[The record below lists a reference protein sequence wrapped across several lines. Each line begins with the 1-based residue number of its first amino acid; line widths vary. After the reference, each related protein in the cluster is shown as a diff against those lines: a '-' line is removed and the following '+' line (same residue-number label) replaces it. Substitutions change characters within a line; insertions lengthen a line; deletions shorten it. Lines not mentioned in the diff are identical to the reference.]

1 MSAVDFRQRVRELA
15 RFESSGSPVVSV
27 YLNTE
32 WVDEHQRERVRI
44 FVKNALAEARGR
56 RWADRDDLD
65 WIERQSGTLIERAVF
80 EDAHGA
86 VLFACGSASL
96 RELLPLRVPFDD
108 TFVVD
113 ARPYVRPLA
122 GIVDDTPPALIVFA
136 DGVSARL
143 IALDASGVTGETV
156 LEAEVPGRHESGG
169 WADLAQ
175 SRYERHILEHREQHF
190 AAVAAAIG
198 AWTERHDAHHIVLA
212 AEPRSAAALRKH
224 LPDSVAARIA
234 GVVAGAR
241 HESSPVIAD
250 RAAGVL
256 ARVAQQADERR
267 VDEALADA
275 AEGSTTVAG
284 VAATVGAVNRNAVRH
299 LYVLTTFREPGA
311 VCQDCGALQ
320 RGVHFTCP
328 FCGRGTRTTELGEA
342 LVERVLASGGEVTT
356 LESHR
361 PLAGHGGV
369 VARLRYAA

>member
-1 MSAVDFRQRVRELA
+1 
-15 RFESSGSPVVSV
+15 
-27 YLNTE
+27 
-32 WVDEHQRERVRI
+32 
-44 FVKNALAEARGR
+44 
-56 RWADRDDLD
+56 
-65 WIERQSGTLIERAVF
+65 
-80 EDAHGA
+80 

>member
-15 RFESSGSPVVSV
+15 RLESSGSPVVSV

-65 WIERQSGTLIERAVF
+65 WIERQSGTLIECAVF
-80 EDAHGA
+80 EDANGA

-122 GIVDDTPPALIVFA
+122 GIVDDTPPALVVLA

-143 IALDASGVTGETV
+143 IALDASGVTDETV
-156 LEAEVPGRHESGG
+156 LQAEVPGRHESGG
-169 WADLAQ
+169 WADLAR

-198 AWTERHDAHHIVLA
+198 AWTERYGAHHIVLA

-250 RAAGVL
+250 HAAGVL

-328 FCGRGTRTTELGEA
+328 FCGRGIRTIELGEA

>member
-1 MSAVDFRQRVRELA
+1 MSAVDFRQRLRELA

-198 AWTERHDAHHIVLA
+198 AWTERYGAHHIVLA

-267 VDEALADA
+267 VDEALADG
-275 AEGSTTVAG
+275 AEGSTAVAG

>member
-1 MSAVDFRQRVRELA
+1 MSAVDFRRRLRELA
-15 RFESSGSPVVSV
+15 RFEPSGSPVVSV

-32 WVDEHQRERVRI
+32 WVEEHQRERVRI

-65 WIERQSGTLIERAVF
+65 WIERQSGTLIGRAVF
-80 EDAHGA
+80 EDANGA

-96 RELLPLRVPFDD
+96 REL
-108 TFVVD
+108 
-113 ARPYVRPLA
+113 
-122 GIVDDTPPALIVFA
+122 
-136 DGVSARL
+136 
-143 IALDASGVTGETV
+143 
-156 LEAEVPGRHESGG
+156 
-169 WADLAQ
+169 
-175 SRYERHILEHREQHF
+175 HF

-198 AWTERHDAHHIVLA
+198 AWTERYDANHIVLA

-224 LPDSVAARIA
+224 LPEAVAARIA

-275 AEGSTTVAG
+275 AEGSTAVAG
-284 VAATVGAVNRNAVRH
+284 VTATVGAVNRNAVRH

-342 LVERVLASGGEVTT
+342 PVERVLASGGEVTT

>member
-1 MSAVDFRQRVRELA
+1 MSAVDFRQRLRELA

-32 WVDEHQRERVRI
+32 WVDEHQRERVGV

-156 LEAEVPGRHESGG
+156 LEAEVPGRQSGG

-267 VDEALADA
+267 VVEALADA
-275 AEGSTTVAG
+275 AEGSTTVPG
-284 VAATVGAVNRNAVRH
+284 LAATVGAVNRNAVRH

-328 FCGRGTRTTELGEA
+328 FCSRGTRTTELGEA

-369 VARLRYAA
+369 VARLRYVA

>member
-1 MSAVDFRQRVRELA
+1 MSAVDFRQRLRELA

-27 YLNTE
+27 YLNTG

-65 WIERQSGTLIERAVF
+65 WIERQSGTLIERGVF
-80 EDAHGA
+80 EDANGA

-143 IALDASGVTGETV
+143 IALDASGVTDETV
-156 LEAEVPGRHESGG
+156 LQAEVPGRHERGG

-175 SRYERHILEHREQHF
+175 SRDERHILEHREQHF

-198 AWTERHDAHHIVLA
+198 AWTERYDAHHIVLV

-224 LPDSVAARIA
+224 LPEAVAARIA

-275 AEGSTTVAG
+275 AEGSTAVAG
-284 VAATVGAVNRNAVRH
+284 VPATVGAVNRNAVRH

-328 FCGRGTRTTELGEA
+328 FCGRDTRTTELGEA

-356 LESHR
+356 LESHL

>member
-1 MSAVDFRQRVRELA
+1 MSAVDFRQRLRELA
-15 RFESSGSPVVSV
+15 RFEPSGSPVVSV

-65 WIERQSGTLIERAVF
+65 WIERQSGTLIECAVF
-80 EDAHGA
+80 EDANGA

-122 GIVDDTPPALIVFA
+122 GIVDDTPPALIVLA

-143 IALDASGVTGETV
+143 IALDASGVTDETV
-156 LEAEVPGRHESGG
+156 LQAEVPGRHESGG

-175 SRYERHILEHREQHF
+175 SRYERHILEH
-190 AAVAAAIG
+190 
-198 AWTERHDAHHIVLA
+198 
-212 AEPRSAAALRKH
+212 
-224 LPDSVAARIA
+224 LPEAVAARIA

-275 AEGSTTVAG
+275 AEGSTAVAG
-284 VAATVGAVNRNAVRH
+284 VTATVGAVNRNAVRH

>member
-1 MSAVDFRQRVRELA
+1 MSAVDFRQRLRELA

-65 WIERQSGTLIERAVF
+65 WSERQSGTLIERAAF

-86 VLFACGSASL
+86 
-96 RELLPLRVPFDD
+96 E
-108 TFVVD
+108 
-113 ARPYVRPLA
+113 
-122 GIVDDTPPALIVFA
+122 
-136 DGVSARL
+136 
-143 IALDASGVTGETV
+143 
-156 LEAEVPGRHESGG
+156 
-169 WADLAQ
+169 LAQ
-175 SRYERHILEHREQHF
+175 SRYERHSLGHREQHF

-250 RAAGVL
+250 RVAGVL

-284 VAATVGAVNRNAVRH
+284 VAATAGAVNRNAVRH

-311 VCQDCGALQ
+311 VCQDCGAL
-320 RGVHFTCP
+320 
-328 FCGRGTRTTELGEA
+328 
-342 LVERVLASGGEVTT
+342 
-356 LESHR
+356 
-361 PLAGHGGV
+361 
-369 VARLRYAA
+369 

>member
-1 MSAVDFRQRVRELA
+1 MSAVDFRRRLRELA
-15 RFESSGSPVVSV
+15 RFEPSGSPVVSV

-65 WIERQSGTLIERAVF
+65 WIERQSGTLIECAVF
-80 EDAHGA
+80 EDANGA

-122 GIVDDTPPALIVFA
+122 G
-136 DGVSARL
+136 
-143 IALDASGVTGETV
+143 
-156 LEAEVPGRHESGG
+156 
-169 WADLAQ
+169 
-175 SRYERHILEHREQHF
+175 
-190 AAVAAAIG
+190 
-198 AWTERHDAHHIVLA
+198 
-212 AEPRSAAALRKH
+212 
-224 LPDSVAARIA
+224 IA

-275 AEGSTTVAG
+275 AEGSTAVAG
-284 VAATVGAVNRNAVRH
+284 VTATVGAVNRNAVRH

>member
-1 MSAVDFRQRVRELA
+1 MSAVDFRQRLRELA
-15 RFESSGSPVVSV
+15 RFEPSGSPVVSV

-32 WVDEHQRERVRI
+32 WVEEHQRERVRI

-65 WIERQSGTLIERAVF
+65 WIERQSGTLIGRAVF
-80 EDAHGA
+80 EDANGA

-122 GIVDDTPPALIVFA
+122 GIVDDTPPALVVLA

-143 IALDASGVTGETV
+143 IALDASGVTDETV
-156 LEAEVPGRHESGG
+156 LQAEVPGRHESGG

-198 AWTERHDAHHIVLA
+198 AWTERYDAHHIVLA

-224 LPDSVAARIA
+224 LPEAVAARIA

-275 AEGSTTVAG
+275 AEGSTAVAG
-284 VAATVGAVNRNAVRH
+284 DGGRGEPKRRPSPVRAH
-299 LYVLTTFREPGA
+299 HVPRAG
-311 VCQDCGALQ
+311 
-320 RGVHFTCP
+320 RGVP
-328 FCGRGTRTTELGEA
+328 GLRR
-342 LVERVLASGGEVTT
+342 ASAR
-356 LESHR
+356 R
-361 PLAGHGGV
+361 PLHVPVLWPGHTNHR
-369 VARLRYAA
+369 AR

>member
-15 RFESSGSPVVSV
+15 RLESSGSPVVSV

-44 FVKNALAEARGR
+44 FVKNALA
-56 RWADRDDLD
+56 D
-65 WIERQSGTLIERAVF
+65 
-80 EDAHGA
+80 
-86 VLFACGSASL
+86 
-96 RELLPLRVPFDD
+96 
-108 TFVVD
+108 
-113 ARPYVRPLA
+113 
-122 GIVDDTPPALIVFA
+122 IVDDTPPALIVFA

-256 ARVAQQADERR
+256 A
-267 VDEALADA
+267 
-275 AEGSTTVAG
+275 
-284 VAATVGAVNRNAVRH
+284 
-299 LYVLTTFREPGA
+299 
-311 VCQDCGALQ
+311 
-320 RGVHFTCP
+320 
-328 FCGRGTRTTELGEA
+328 
-342 LVERVLASGGEVTT
+342 SGGEVTT

>member
-1 MSAVDFRQRVRELA
+1 MSAVDFRHRLRELA

-32 WVDEHQRERVRI
+32 WVDEHQRERVRTSG
-44 FVKNALAEARGR
+44 KTGLAEAHGR

-156 LEAEVPGRHESGG
+156 LEAEVPGRQSGG

-175 SRYERHILEHREQHF
+175 SRYE
-190 AAVAAAIG
+190 
-198 AWTERHDAHHIVLA
+198 
-212 AEPRSAAALRKH
+212 
-224 LPDSVAARIA
+224 
-234 GVVAGAR
+234 
-241 HESSPVIAD
+241 
-250 RAAGVL
+250 
-256 ARVAQQADERR
+256 
-267 VDEALADA
+267 
-275 AEGSTTVAG
+275 
-284 VAATVGAVNRNAVRH
+284 
-299 LYVLTTFREPGA
+299 
-311 VCQDCGALQ
+311 
-320 RGVHFTCP
+320 
-328 FCGRGTRTTELGEA
+328 
-342 LVERVLASGGEVTT
+342 
-356 LESHR
+356 
-361 PLAGHGGV
+361 
-369 VARLRYAA
+369 